1 MNETK
6 VFDESLLFHT
16 SFEAPSVVETVPESR
31 SYISVNAISGQIIG
45 AAADNGY
52 HRHYFRKLY
61 DKFAYKSRMSDVVQ
75 TITVRCREGMV
86 DKDVLVM
93 CYGKING
100 GVTAIRTGSSIE
112 AEGKF
117 DRKNRFIAKRIRVN
131 DSDIEIKTE
140 LSDLL
145 IYLLP
150 VILLG
155 MILLWSPIKSVLSG
169 TAGRFL
175 SVITAFG
182 VGMFGILRLIR
193 RRARYFIPYRFRIKA
208 GLVAGLVLAVA
219 VLILTR

>member
-1 MNETK
+1 MSLREVSYMNETK

-117 DRKNRFIAKRIRVN
+117 DRKNRFIDLAGHDSALESDQKRTIRYRGAVFVGDYCVWGGN
-131 DSDIEIKTE
+131 VWNIAVDPKKGEI
-140 LSDLL
+140 LH
-145 IYLLP
+145 
-150 VILLG
+150 
-155 MILLWSPIKSVLSG
+155 SVSFQNQG
-169 TAGRFL
+169 WACRGARACSCGFDPDKIAG
-175 SVITAFG
+175 
-182 VGMFGILRLIR
+182 
-193 RRARYFIPYRFRIKA
+193 
-208 GLVAGLVLAVA
+208 
-219 VLILTR
+219 